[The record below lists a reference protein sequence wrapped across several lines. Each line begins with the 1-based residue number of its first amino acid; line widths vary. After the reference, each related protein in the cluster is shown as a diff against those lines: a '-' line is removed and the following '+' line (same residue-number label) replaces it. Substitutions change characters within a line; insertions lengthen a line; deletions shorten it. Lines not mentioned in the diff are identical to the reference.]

1 MSIFQANMKNYR
13 QRALN
18 AGNHW
23 EIFVVADPSQL
34 ISSSENQKPP
44 GTTVNQLPL
53 LISVRQI
60 PEPCTHEKLQL
71 VQWAGQE

>member
-1 MSIFQANMKNYR
+1 MKNYR

-44 GTTVNQLPL
+44 GTTINQLPL
-53 LISVRQI
+53 HISVRQI

-71 VQWAGQE
+71 VQ